1 MAFSSFLAVISMPYK
16 SKKDQAA
23 ASKRHY
29 EANKDKIKARSY
41 ARNKTQR
48 LRNREFIRC
57 IKEISKCI
65 DCGENNPVVLDFDHV
80 KGEKLMNISDMSS
93 RGYSFKSIEKEMEKC
108 EVRCANCHRIITT
121 KRKNEKDK

>member
-16 SKKDQAA
+16 SKEDQAA

-29 EANKDKIKARSY
+29 EANKKKIKARSY

-48 LRNREFIRC
+48 LRNRDFVKS

-65 DCGENNPVVLDFDHV
+65 DCGERNPVVLDFDHV
-80 KGEKLMNISDMSS
+80 KGEKLMNISDLSLGL
-93 RGYSFKSIEKEMEKC
+93 GYSF
-108 EVRCANCHRIITT
+108 
-121 KRKNEKDK
+121 

>member
-16 SKKDQAA
+16 SKEDQAA

-29 EANKDKIKARSY
+29 EANKKKIKARSY

-48 LRNREFIRC
+48 LRNRDFVKS

-65 DCGENNPVVLDFDHV
+65 DCGESNPVVLDFDHV
-80 KGEKLMNISDMSS
+80 KGEKLMNISDMSN
-93 RGYSFKSIEKEMEKC
+93 RGYRFETIEKEMGKC